1 MNKQINK
8 SCFVLK
14 SLFWFCGVLKK
25 AFFKAVFFYV
35 LRNFSEYRTSPNKRS
50 RFLFDFEVLRCHAYW
65 KAALKKGCAYFKV
78 RQIVHMKFQNFSSQQ
93 IVDEDVPRTLRSN
106 VRRTSPKDPIWASRR
121 RPNQSQ
127 DVLETSRNVL
137 IWRSRNVPEK
147 LIRDVP

>member
-14 SLFWFCGVLKK
+14 SLFWFCGVLKE

-50 RFLFDFEVLRCHAYW
+50 RFLCDFEVLRCHAYW

-93 IVDEDVPRTLRSN
+93 IVVLKTYRGRSAPTCAGLPLKILFEHPGDVPI
-106 VRRTSPKDPIWASRR
+106 SPKTFWR
-121 RPNQSQ
+121 RP
-127 DVLETSRNVL
+127 EMF
-137 IWRSRNVPEK
+137 
-147 LIRDVP
+147 